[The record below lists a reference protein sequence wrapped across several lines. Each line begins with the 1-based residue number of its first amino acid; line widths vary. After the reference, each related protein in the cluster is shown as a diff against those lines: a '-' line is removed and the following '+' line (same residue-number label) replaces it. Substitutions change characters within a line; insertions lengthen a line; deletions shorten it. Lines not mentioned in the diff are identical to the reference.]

1 MEDPEKTT
9 EIVRI
14 PLSSINLNVNILY
27 HLFEILYPQ
36 FINDQQNILDI
47 IITETEKKNK
57 ILRTYLYK
65 TKKAGI
71 HETIE
76 SLPEGMIRI
85 KSFDSEELDDIF
97 NKIQNALIKERGIQI
112 SSIRIFKEE
121 AIELINTYCEN
132 VPSLSINEF
141 LEQIIDLIQELI
153 QKNLIFIYPEP
164 IIFKFFKQ
172 ILKIFENI
180 KFQKLFKFIEQELPQ
195 FSISLFLDSSHFK
208 LVILLQKILSK
219 SRKSELSMQF
229 FTLEELN
236 IKQDELNINEILNYI
251 QNKLKTEK
259 VYYLK
264 QNDIISYISEFFE
277 LSIVM
282 NEKNLKFLLQKALFG
297 YRTFEKHWNMIP
309 RPRIYNTFIRFLI
322 RLTGF
327 NLNLKKVS
335 HWAIP
340 DLIFNY
346 VDFYFGL
353 NSKVLFLITDQNRYK
368 NGKFSQENFLKNTC
382 ISSFLLE
389 IENSELKK
397 LRFIDKKFLFS
408 AINSSLSSI
417 RDTIESN
424 FGIIT
429 GIIVFDKFLIQT
441 MLKSFFLR
449 HSKFSF
455 LSRFKILKLLKNE
468 RYFRMIPEYPFYEII
483 RKKSTISFLKLLL
496 PILIDKHEF

>member
-76 SLPEGMIRI
+76 SLPEGMLRI

-180 KFQKLFKFIEQELPQ
+180 KFQKLFKFIEQALPQ

-264 QNDIISYISEFFE
+264 QNDLISYISEFFE

-297 YRTFEKHWNMIP
+297 YRTFEKHWNMVP

-368 NGKFSQENFLKNTC
+368 KGKFSQENFLKNTC

-483 RKKSTISFLKLLL
+483 RKKRTISFLKLLL